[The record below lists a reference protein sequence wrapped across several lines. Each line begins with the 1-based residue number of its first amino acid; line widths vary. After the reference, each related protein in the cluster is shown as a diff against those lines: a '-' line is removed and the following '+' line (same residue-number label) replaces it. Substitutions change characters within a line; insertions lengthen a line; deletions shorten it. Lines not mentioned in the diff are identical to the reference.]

1 MNYCILKL
9 TVNKVFNSI
18 QSFTP
23 LNTLYSQ
30 QNMIASPAQTPSVWL
45 LVSVLV
51 VAKDTGVHGEHS
63 APENELTLGR

>member
-1 MNYCILKL
+1 
-9 TVNKVFNSI
+9 
-18 QSFTP
+18 
-23 LNTLYSQ
+23 
-30 QNMIASPAQTPSVWL
+30 MIASPAQTPSVWL